1 MRGEGNQ
8 AKTDLG
14 IANFNLN
21 QALNTLYVAQA
32 AKAAS
37 DKATAI
43 AYAQGAASI
52 DILKGESTYVF
63 SGCNQQVY
71 PSISGTVAVSTL
83 VASGAKLNS
92 GHILTWGDCTEK
104 TVTIAPS
111 DVITFVG
118 SIRNGVISAASITK
132 Q

>member
-1 MRGEGNQ
+1 MRGQGNQ
-8 AKTDLG
+8 GKTELG

-21 QALNTLYVAQA
+21 QALNNLYVAQA

-52 DILKGESTYVF
+52 DILKGESTYIF

-71 PSISGTVAVSTL
+71 PTISGTVAVSTL
-83 VASGAKLNS
+83 IVSGAKLNS
-92 GHILTWGDCTEK
+92 GHILTWGDCTDK

-111 DVITFVG
+111 DVINFVG
-118 SIRNGVISAASITK
+118 TIKNGVISASSIVK

>member
-1 MRGEGNQ
+1 MRGQGNQ

-43 AYAQGAASI
+43 AFAQGAASI

-63 SGCNQQVY
+63 QGCNQQVY

-83 VASGAKLNS
+83 IASGAKLNS
-92 GHILTWGDCTEK
+92 GHILTWGDCTDK
-104 TVTIAPS
+104 AVTVGAN
-111 DVITFVG
+111 DVVTFVG
-118 SIRNGVISAASITK
+118 TIRNGVISATSITK